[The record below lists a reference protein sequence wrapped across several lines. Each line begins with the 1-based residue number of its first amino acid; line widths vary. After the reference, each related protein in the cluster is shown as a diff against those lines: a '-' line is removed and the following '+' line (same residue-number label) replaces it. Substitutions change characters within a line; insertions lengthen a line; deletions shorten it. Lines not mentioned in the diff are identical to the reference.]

1 MPPSGFHQCGHWGR
15 SGNAEQEE
23 LDSTHSSYLIIT
35 FIGLFI
41 LRSTGKKY
49 FYLMEIFRGGELCKC
64 IAVFCTDYLERLHLI
79 EE

>member
-15 SGNAEQEE
+15 SGYAEQEE

-49 FYLMEIFRGGELCKC
+49 FYLMEIFRGGNSVSVLQYFVQ
-64 IAVFCTDYLERLHLI
+64 II
-79 EE
+79 